1 MALGRRGGADRA
13 MYTTQLLDVI
23 TTAGVLYI
31 VAVGLLLVYGVLRII
46 NLAHGAFLALGAYA
60 AVVTTWW
67 GWTPWAAPPLAFA
80 VGAGLAALVEW
91 RVLRALYSR
100 PLDTIL
106 ATWGLNIIVVQGI
119 TVYFGREIQFATS
132 PIERAVHVGGAT
144 YSEYRLVLLLLA
156 ALLSVLVW
164 LVVQRTS
171 IGVVARAVIMNEE
184 LAQALGINTRLVRFF
199 TFCFGAGLAALAGA
213 LLTPLVSV
221 HPNLGVPWLINA
233 FMLVLVAGVSF
244 GGLALVSVILGGAQ
258 VLVSSY
264 GNPVLGS
271 LTIVILAVIILRF
284 RTITI

>member
-1 MALGRRGGADRA
+1 

-31 VAVGLLLVYGVLRII
+31 VAVGLLVVYGVLKII
-46 NLAHGAFLALGAYA
+46 NLAHGAFLAMGAYA
-60 AVVTTWW
+60 GVLTHWAGWNPWTGLRW
-67 GWTPWAAPPLAFA
+67 GGVSGVA
-80 VGAGLAALVEW
+80 GAGLVEW
-91 RVLRALYSR
+91 RVLRARYVR

-106 ATWGLNIIVVQGI
+106 ATWGLNIIAVQI
-119 TVYFGREIQFATS
+119 LTLYFGREIHFVESAIAQ
-132 PIERAVHVGGAT
+132 PITVASVT
-144 YSEYRLVLLLLA
+144 YSQYRLVLLLIA
-156 ALLSVLVW
+156 VALGILVW
-164 LVVQRTS
+164 LVVQRTQ
-171 IGVVARAVIMNEE
+171 IGVVAQAVIMNEE
-184 LAQALGINTRLVRFF
+184 LAQALGINTRLVRFV
-199 TFCFGAGLAALAGA
+199 TFCLGAGLASLAGA

-233 FMLVLVAGVSF
+233 FMLVLVAGVSL
-244 GGLALVSVILGGAQ
+244 GNLALAALVLGGAQ